1 MALSCTI
8 NIIML
13 LSVSEK
19 SPLSYEEEGIGKV
32 WRRGAMLW
40 SSTFLCF
47 SVLKDKGVK
56 EHQPTDWRSVEEERE
71 QTR

>member
-19 SPLSYEEEGIGKV
+19 SPLSYEGIGKV

-56 EHQPTDWRSVEEERE
+56 EQQPTDWRSVEEERE